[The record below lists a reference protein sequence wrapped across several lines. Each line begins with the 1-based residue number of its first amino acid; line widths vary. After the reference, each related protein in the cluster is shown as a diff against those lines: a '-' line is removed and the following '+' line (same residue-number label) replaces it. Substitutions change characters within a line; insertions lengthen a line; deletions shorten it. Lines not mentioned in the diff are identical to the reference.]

1 MAPRARRFKR
11 TFVTVSTKPNP
22 GTTRGGELY
31 ECPNSCVACSRAS
44 CCRRRPFYEEEAEQ

>member
-1 MAPRARRFKR
+1 MTPRARRFKR

-44 CCRRRPFYEEEAEQ
+44 YCRRRPFYEEEAKQ